1 MPARATLLFLTGL
14 AIGSAVGC
22 ATLPSLS
29 WPPTGDGASAR
40 AEAKA
45 SKRQPLPATCVA
57 FGELHES
64 AAADPGRS
72 SAEQEQLR
80 NKARLA
86 YQQALQASPN
96 DLPALL
102 ALAQLYTSEGDYE
115 RALATYDRAI
125 AAHPKDS
132 KVRYELGMCHARR
145 KKWDLALASLQ
156 KALELDPEN
165 PSYRHTYGLCL
176 ARAGHLDES
185 FKVLAKLEGVAEAH
199 YDLARMLHHLDQD
212 QASKEHL
219 RRALAQKPEHLE
231 AQQLLEELESK
242 AADPS
247 SYPSTPAA
255 AETARF
261 RRP

>member
-1 MPARATLLFLTGL
+1 
-14 AIGSAVGC
+14 GC

-29 WPPTGDGASAR
+29 WTPTGDGSGAR

-45 SKRQPLPATCVA
+45 AKRQPLPATCVA

-72 SAEQEQLR
+72 SAEQEQLH
-80 NKARLA
+80 NKARVA

-102 ALAQLYTSEGDYE
+102 ALARLYTSEGDYE

-125 AAHPKDS
+125 TAHPKDP
-132 KVRYELGMCHARR
+132 KPRYEQGMCHARR
-145 KKWDLALASLQ
+145 KKWDLALISLQ

-176 ARAGHLDES
+176 
-185 FKVLAKLEGVAEAH
+185 
-199 YDLARMLHHLDQD
+199 
-212 QASKEHL
+212 
-219 RRALAQKPEHLE
+219 
-231 AQQLLEELESK
+231 
-242 AADPS
+242 
-247 SYPSTPAA
+247 
-255 AETARF
+255 
-261 RRP
+261 